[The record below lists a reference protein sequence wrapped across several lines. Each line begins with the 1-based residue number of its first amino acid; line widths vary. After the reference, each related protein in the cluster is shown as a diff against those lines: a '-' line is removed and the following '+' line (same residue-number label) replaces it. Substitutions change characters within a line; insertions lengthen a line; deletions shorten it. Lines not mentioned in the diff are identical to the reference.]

1 MQRQIPSEA
10 SCWNITNRPPD
21 LHSPSIQNILLWILL
36 KKQPDIRY
44 PTLDIFQRDVA
55 PSANPPQR
63 DIAFACAFPPPWIDT
78 KLQAARSV
86 CTFLPSR
93 FVLWP
98 FPDKAPSCAP
108 ALFAPLLYIVSFRS
122 PEFSNAARMRCSLSF
137 TALSGSPTR
146 YMPRPPPAMLTSTV
160 TATASIP
167 ATAPANVRTNMAKK
181 ALRRRSSSSG

>member
-44 PTLDIFQRDVA
+44 PTLDILQRDVA

-122 PEFSNAARMRCSLSF
+122 PFLPAKVPHDNRHYSEQKEVRVPLVSAYPFPFLSD
-137 TALSGSPTR
+137 
-146 YMPRPPPAMLTSTV
+146 
-160 TATASIP
+160 
-167 ATAPANVRTNMAKK
+167 
-181 ALRRRSSSSG
+181 RSYPF